1 MSRRH
6 RLWLAWGLVGVLLA
20 FLALREG
27 LGLWREWAQWRGLA
41 ESVAGLREGPPL
53 SLERLRQSAQ
63 ARHIDIVEVQPDGA
77 SWQVRGKVIEPQ
89 ALQGWLQALRED
101 GAQPLQWGLVR
112 EGDGLRF
119 DVQVL
124 P

>member
-1 MSRRH
+1 MSRHH

-27 LGLWREWAQWRGLA
+27 LGVWREWAQWRGLA
-41 ESVAGLREGPPL
+41 ESVAGLREGPSL

-63 ARHIDIVEVQPDGA
+63 ARHIDLVEVQPDGA
-77 SWQVRGKVIEPQ
+77 RWRLRGKVAEAQ
-89 ALQGWLQALRED
+89 VLQEWLQALRED
-101 GAQPLQWGLVR
+101 GAQPLQWGLMR
-112 EGDGLRF
+112 DEDGLRF